1 MDTSK
6 EILNNPFVNKGT
18 AFSMAERKKLNLVG
32 LLPPVVQTLEEQ
44 IERTYLQYQK
54 KVNNLEKRVYLMTL
68 FNTNRT
74 LFYALMAQ
82 HIGDSCRLFM
92 ILLSQ
97 MLFVNTTNYS

>member
-1 MDTSK
+1 MDTFK

-54 KVNNLEKRVYLMTL
+54 R
-68 FNTNRT
+68 
-74 LFYALMAQ
+74 
-82 HIGDSCRLFM
+82 
-92 ILLSQ
+92 
-97 MLFVNTTNYS
+97 

>member
-54 KVNNLEKRVYLMTL
+54 KVNNLEKTCIFDDTFQYQP
-68 FNTNRT
+68 
-74 LFYALMAQ
+74 Y
-82 HIGDSCRLFM
+82 S
-92 ILLSQ
+92 ILCTYGAAHRGIHADCL
-97 MLFVNTTNYS
+97 